1 MRASTAARS
10 ILALALAA
18 LAGAAAAQN
27 KPPVFTSLQPAQ
39 ARAPD
44 APVGDSER
52 AMGTYALAVFNT
64 QPFEFPASGGADPIP
79 LTVYTIGL
87 RHWTKRPL
95 PPFRN
100 LGWDA
105 GVGLVFRR
113 SSVTSPQAGE
123 LQTDDGPALSG
134 FGLHLGLPLAVT
146 HHRHATFEVVPEFDV
161 IYAREKIPALDAG
174 GDATEYE
181 GWAARLGA
189 RAGFEI
195 YFGFV
200 GLPQLAIEAS
210 LGVSLTYDSVKTKV
224 GPIERSNRTW
234 GIQTL
239 RGNEPWSIFTGSV
252 AAMYHF

>member
-1 MRASTAARS
+1 MRASTAAPS
-10 ILALALAA
+10 ILALALLAA
-18 LAGAAAAQN
+18 AGSAAAQN
-27 KPPVFTSLQPAQ
+27 KAPVFTSLQPAQ

-44 APVGDSER
+44 APVGDGER

-64 QPFEFPASGGADPIP
+64 QPFEFPASGGADPLP

-95 PPFRN
+95 GPFRN
-100 LGWDA
+100 WGWDA

-113 SSVTSPQAGE
+113 SSVTSPQAGVLE
-123 LQTDDGPALSG
+123 SDDGPALSG
-134 FGLHLGLPLAVT
+134 YGLHLGLPLAVT
-146 HHRHATFEVVPEFDV
+146 HHRHATFELVPELDV
-161 IYAREKIPALDAG
+161 IYAKEKIPALDAG
-174 GDATEYE
+174 GDSTEYQ
-181 GWAARLGA
+181 GWSARLGA
-189 RAGFEI
+189 KAGFEI

-210 LGVSLTYDSVKTKV
+210 LGASLSYDSVKTTV
-224 GPIERSNRTW
+224 GPIERSTRTW

-239 RGNEPWSIFTGSV
+239 RGNEPWSVFTGSV

>member
-64 QPFEFPASGGADPIP
+64 QPFEFPASGGADPLP
-79 LTVYTIGL
+79 LTVYTVGL
-87 RHWTKRPL
+87 RHWTRSPL
-95 PPFRN
+95 GPFKN
-100 LGWDA
+100 WGWDA
-105 GVGLVFRR
+105 GLGLAFRR
-113 SSVTSPQAGE
+113 SSVTSPQAGV
-123 LQTDDGPALSG
+123 LSSDDGPALTG
-134 FGLHLGLPLAVT
+134 WGLHVGLPLAVT
-146 HHRHATFEVVPEFDV
+146 HHRHATFELVPELDV
-161 IYAREKIPALDAG
+161 IYAHEKIPALDAG
-174 GDATEYE
+174 GDATSYS
-181 GWAARLGA
+181 GWSARVGA
-189 RAGFEI
+189 KAGFEI

-200 GLPQLAIEAS
+200 DLPQLAIEAS
-210 LGVSLTYDSVKTKV
+210 LGLSLSYDSVKTTV
-224 GPIERSNRTW
+224 GPIERSTRTW

-252 AAMYHF
+252 A